1 MNPASGW
8 IWLDR
13 AVLIA
18 AHDEQLAEHGG
29 AAGLRDEGLFDSAL
43 GHPLDLA
50 AYASP
55 DVCALAVSYAVG
67 LAQNHPF
74 VDGNKRT
81 AFIAMELFLWLNGM
95 ELIASDAECVL
106 VMLSVASS
114 EWDEATLVSWLRERI
129 APRV

>member
-8 IWLDR
+8 FWLDR

-43 GHPLDLA
+43 ARPLNLA
-50 AYASP
+50 AYESP
-55 DVCALAVSYAVG
+55 DACALAASYAIG

-74 VDGNKRT
+74 IDGNKRT
-81 AFIAMELFLWLNGM
+81 AFIAMALFLWLNGV

-114 EWDEATLVSWLRERI
+114 EWDEATLAAWLRERI

>member
-1 MNPASGW
+1 MSSW

-29 AAGLRDEGLFDSAL
+29 AMGFRDEGLFDSAL
-43 GHPLDLA
+43 ARPLNLAIYDEPDASALA
-50 AYASP
+50 A
-55 DVCALAVSYAVG
+55 SYAVG
-67 LAQNHPF
+67 LAKNHPF

-81 AFIAMELFLWLNGM
+81 AFVAMELFLWLNGF

-106 VMLSVASS
+106 TMLAVASS
-114 EWDEATLVSWLRERI
+114 EWDEVTLAAWLREYT
-129 APRV
+129 APRT